1 MCRPA
6 SLIITKERV
15 FWSAKTDSHEQIIRE
30 FDLKDEVAGKITLVR
45 VEITPPGGDL
55 SLPLDQWQFHL
66 DQDLLPAWYE
76 KAAEEHQG
84 RAMDALADWAA
95 QKIVREGVRVVRD
108 AEVYAFVS
116 ATVRASGSATVE
128 ASGSATVEASVSA
141 TVRASDS
148 ATVEAFGSATVR
160 ASGSATVRAFGSA
173 TVRAFDSATVEAF
186 DSATVRASGSTN
198 GVIYSCKSVS
208 LGDAAALIDRRG
220 VKPKLLVA
228 KK

>member
-108 AEVYAFVS
+108 AEVYAF
-116 ATVRASGSATVE
+116 
-128 ASGSATVEASVSA
+128 
-141 TVRASDS
+141 
-148 ATVEAFGSATVR
+148 GSATVR
-160 ASGSATVRAFGSA
+160 ASGSATVRASGSATVRASGSA